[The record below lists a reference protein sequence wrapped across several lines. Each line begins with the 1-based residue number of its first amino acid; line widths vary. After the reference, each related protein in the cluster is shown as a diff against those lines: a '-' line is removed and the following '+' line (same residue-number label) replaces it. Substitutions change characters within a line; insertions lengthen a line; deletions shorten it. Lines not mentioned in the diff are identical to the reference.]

1 MINRLCIGLGNA
13 GATIVRE
20 IADRSILDDVKLYAI
35 DSTTTNATIH
45 TTRDVNY
52 LCTISDEDQ
61 GSGRDRERGAA
72 MYRYH
77 ESNGDFDEMYSD
89 AIDAKGPVILITS
102 AAGGTGSGSIVPLCK
117 TLLAN
122 GVDIIPVIVFPNQN
136 DPIAYHLNAN
146 DLLIELGE
154 VGIVTYSIFVNP
166 ANTADYTD
174 INNEVVNLVEI
185 VFGKKYHATTK
196 DSIDDSDL
204 KHILETPGRFIALSV
219 KAPDTSRLKKEITR
233 KVFSGYQPAWTD
245 IQAKECTFMKAFGL
259 TSMFAADDH
268 TEVFSELNARIPNSY
283 DEYKNVAEEDNDG
296 VAEATVIIAGLPRHE
311 VKEINTEF
319 NEVKGISDGMTRS
332 TRPKFMKRKKATI
345 TKPQSTEDG
354 KPKFE
359 WKE

>member
-77 ESNGDFDEMYSD
+77 ESSGDFDEMYSD
-89 AIDAKGPVILITS
+89 AMDAKGPVILVTS

-117 TLLAN
+117 TLLEN
-122 GVDIIPVIVFPNQN
+122 DVFIIPVIIFPNDK

-154 VGIVTYSIFVNP
+154 VGIQTYSVFVNP
-166 ANTADYTD
+166 ANTVDYTD
-174 INNEVVNLVEI
+174 INAEI
-185 VFGKKYHATTK
+185 VELIEILFGTAYHSTQR

-204 KHILETPGRFIALSV
+204 IKILETPGRFIAISA
-219 KAPDTSRLKKEITR
+219 KAPDTTRLKKEITR

-245 IQAKECTFMKAFGL
+245 MEANEYTFMKAFAL
-259 TSMFAADDH
+259 TSMFATSDYD
-268 TEVFSELNARIPNSY
+268 EVFHELNARIPNSY
-283 DEYKNVAEEDNDG
+283 DEYKNVVDDDNHG
-296 VAEATVIIAGLPRHE
+296 VAEATVIIAGLPRHQ
-311 VKEINTEF
+311 VKHIDTEF
-319 NEVKGISDGMTRS
+319 NEVKGISDGMVKS
-332 TRPKFMKRKKATI
+332 TRPKFMGRKKATI
-345 TKPQSTEDG
+345 TKPQDTENG

-359 WKE
+359 WK